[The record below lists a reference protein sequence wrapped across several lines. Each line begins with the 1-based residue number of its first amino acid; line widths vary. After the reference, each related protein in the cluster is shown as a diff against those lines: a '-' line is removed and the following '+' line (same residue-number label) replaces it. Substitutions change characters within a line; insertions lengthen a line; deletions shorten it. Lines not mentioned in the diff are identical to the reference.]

1 MTSSVIV
8 VGVDGSPASRTA
20 LRWALGEATRTGAFV
35 EATTAWQ
42 REPAVA
48 TGGAAPARKHP
59 ARDLHQVV
67 EEVRAEVPGA
77 PDVAEVTVVGDP
89 SSVLVGASRQADLL
103 VVGTRGGGPLVDLV
117 MGSVASDCVRH
128 SACPVVVI
136 PPGLAL

>member
-1 MTSSVIV
+1 MTSTVIV

-20 LRWALGEATRTGAFV
+20 LRWALGEATRTGALV

-42 REPAVA
+42 HEPAMA
-48 TGGAAPARKHP
+48 TGGKALQRKHP
-59 ARDLHQVV
+59 ARHLHQVV

-77 PDVAEVTVVGDP
+77 PEVAEVTVVGDP
-89 SSVLVGASRQADLL
+89 SSVLVDASRQADLL

-136 PPGLAL
+136 PPGVRL